1 MGVGGGGDRSTKKYS
16 RKRKFNE
23 KNSCTPINPK
33 KYLCHGLKKIHTR
46 NLITKKKSCGS
57 KIPPPPSHSFSNGR
71 VPNFHQTNLKAY
83 FKIIIQREV
92 ATFLKSQMIVHFV
105 LKTDSFLAKLSENY
119 SWTSI
124 QGTINIVSF
133 SIWLFYRF
141 WEYF

>member
-1 MGVGGGGDRSTKKYS
+1 MGVGGGGGRSTKTYS

-33 KYLCHGLKKIHTR
+33 KYLCCGLKK
-46 NLITKKKSCGS
+46 NSYKEFDNEKKSPAALKS
-57 KIPPPPSHSFSNGR
+57 PPPHSFSNGR
-71 VPNFHQTNLKAY
+71 VPNFKQTNLKAY

-119 SWTSI
+119 S
-124 QGTINIVSF
+124 
-133 SIWLFYRF
+133 
-141 WEYF
+141 